1 MNKVEFGNS
10 GQIFQLGIKMM
21 EAIFQKFLL
30 CELEEKESGAQAAN
44 PRFIKYVFIGTPTYG
59 VQDTA
64 YRVVEDQ
71 TLISLCSEG
80 VYNLVGQS

>member
-1 MNKVEFGNS
+1 M
-10 GQIFQLGIKMM
+10 
-21 EAIFQKFLL
+21 
-30 CELEEKESGAQAAN
+30 N

-80 VYNLVGQS
+80 VYNLVG